1 MKGIAD
7 DLYEEYSSLKSNI
20 YAFRYINETKSDRD
34 DKLIDRI
41 KSFIESNS
49 ESQQKI
55 LNEKGDIE
63 GLKLFIEVLFEFK
76 VALETMSTSNG
87 QEQQSEIV
95 SVRVNE
101 CVVVTIIPFL
111 IYKLLI
117 CFVYFRNLRQP
128 IWCLEMTVTLRMD

>member
-7 DLYEEYSSLKSNI
+7 DLYEEYSSLKSSI

-34 DKLIDRI
+34 NNLIDRI

-76 VALETMSTSNG
+76 VALELMSISNG
-87 QEQQSEIV
+87 QEQLSEIV

-101 CVVVTIIPFL
+101 CYVVTIIIIPFL
-111 IYKLLI
+111 IYKTLDLFCLI
-117 CFVYFRNLRQP
+117 
-128 IWCLEMTVTLRMD
+128 

>member
-20 YAFRYINETKSDRD
+20 NAFRYTNVTNSDRD
-34 DKLIDRI
+34 NKLIDRI
-41 KSFIESNS
+41 KSFIESYS

-55 LNEKGDIE
+55 LNENRDIE

-76 VALETMSTSNG
+76 VALELMTVSNG

-95 SVRVNE
+95 SVRING
-101 CVVVTIIPFL
+101 CVVTYIPFL
-111 IYKLLI
+111 IYKTS
-117 CFVYFRNLRQP
+117 FASFYV
-128 IWCLEMTVTLRMD
+128 

>member
-7 DLYEEYSSLKSNI
+7 DLYEEYLSLKSSI
-20 YAFRYINETKSDRD
+20 YAFRYTNVTKSDRD

-76 VALETMSTSNG
+76 VALETMSISIG

-101 CVVVTIIPFL
+101 CVVTIIIIPFL
-111 IYKLLI
+111 IYRTSFWSCH
-117 CFVYFRNLRQP
+117 CF
-128 IWCLEMTVTLRMD
+128 

>member
-7 DLYEEYSSLKSNI
+7 DLYEEYSSLKSSI
-20 YAFRYINETKSDRD
+20 YAFRYTNVTKSDRD

-76 VALETMSTSNG
+76 VALETMSISNG

-101 CVVVTIIPFL
+101 CYVVTIIIIPFL
-111 IYKLLI
+111 IYKTLDLFCLI
-117 CFVYFRNLRQP
+117 
-128 IWCLEMTVTLRMD
+128 

>member
-1 MKGIAD
+1 VKGIAD

-20 YAFRYINETKSDRD
+20 YAFRYTNTTEGDRD
-34 DKLIDRI
+34 YKLIDRI

-76 VALETMSTSNG
+76 VALELMSISTV
-87 QEQQSEIV
+87 QEQQSKIV
-95 SVRVNE
+95 SVRVNTY
-101 CVVVTIIPFL
+101 VVVTL
-111 IYKLLI
+111 YLD
-117 CFVYFRNLRQP
+117 V
-128 IWCLEMTVTLRMD
+128 

>member
-20 YAFRYINETKSDRD
+20 YAFRYTNTTEGDRNN
-34 DKLIDRI
+34 KLIDRI

-76 VALETMSTSNG
+76 VALELMSISTV
-87 QEQQSEIV
+87 QEQQSKIV
-95 SVRVNE
+95 SVRVNTY
-101 CVVVTIIPFL
+101 VVVTL
-111 IYKLLI
+111 YLD
-117 CFVYFRNLRQP
+117 V
-128 IWCLEMTVTLRMD
+128 

>member
-7 DLYEEYSSLKSNI
+7 DLYEEYSILKSNI
-20 YAFRYINETKSDRD
+20 YAFRYTNTTEGDRD
-34 DKLIDRI
+34 HKLIDRI

-76 VALETMSTSNG
+76 VALELMSISND
-87 QEQQSEIV
+87 QEHLSQIV
-95 SVRVNE
+95 SVRVNSY
-101 CVVVTIIPFL
+101 VA
-111 IYKLLI
+111 
-117 CFVYFRNLRQP
+117 
-128 IWCLEMTVTLRMD
+128 VTL

>member
-20 YAFRYINETKSDRD
+20 YAFRYTNTTEGDRD
-34 DKLIDRI
+34 NKLIDRI

-76 VALETMSTSNG
+76 VALELMMSISNG
-87 QEQQSEIV
+87 PEHSEIV
-95 SVRVNE
+95 LVRINE
-101 CVVVTIIPFL
+101 CVVTFIPFL
-111 IYKLLI
+111 IYKFSFASF
-117 CFVYFRNLRQP
+117 CV
-128 IWCLEMTVTLRMD
+128 

>member
-7 DLYEEYSSLKSNI
+7 DLYEEYSSLKSSI
-20 YAFRYINETKSDRD
+20 YAFRYTNVTKSDRD

-76 VALETMSTSNG
+76 VALELMSISNG

-101 CVVVTIIPFL
+101 CYVVTIIIIPFL
-111 IYKLLI
+111 IYKTLDLFCLI
-117 CFVYFRNLRQP
+117 
-128 IWCLEMTVTLRMD
+128 

>member
-1 MKGIAD
+1 M
-7 DLYEEYSSLKSNI
+7 N
-20 YAFRYINETKSDRD
+20 
-34 DKLIDRI
+34 
-41 KSFIESNS
+41 
-49 ESQQKI
+49 KI

-76 VALETMSTSNG
+76 VALETMSISNG

-101 CVVVTIIPFL
+101 CYVVTIIIIPFL
-111 IYKLLI
+111 IYRTSFASF
-117 CFVYFRNLRQP
+117 CVYFRNLRQR

>member
-20 YAFRYINETKSDRD
+20 YAFRYTNSTEDDRD
-34 DKLIDRI
+34 YKLIDRI

-76 VALETMSTSNG
+76 VALELMSISNG
-87 QEQQSEIV
+87 PEHLSQTV
-95 SVRVNE
+95 SVRVNGY
-101 CVVVTIIPFL
+101 VA
-111 IYKLLI
+111 
-117 CFVYFRNLRQP
+117 
-128 IWCLEMTVTLRMD
+128 VTL

>member
-7 DLYEEYSSLKSNI
+7 DLYEEYSSLKSKI
-20 YAFRYINETKSDRD
+20 YVYRYTNSTQSDRD
-34 DKLIDRI
+34 NLVNRI

-76 VALETMSTSNG
+76 VALELMMSISNG
-87 QEQQSEIV
+87 QEHLSQTV
-95 SVRVNE
+95 SVRVNGY
-101 CVVVTIIPFL
+101 VVI
-111 IYKLLI
+111 
-117 CFVYFRNLRQP
+117 
-128 IWCLEMTVTLRMD
+128 TLYLDV

>member
-1 MKGIAD
+1 VKGIAD

-20 YAFRYINETKSDRD
+20 YAFRYTNTTEGDRNN
-34 DKLIDRI
+34 KLIDRI

-76 VALETMSTSNG
+76 VALELMSISND
-87 QEQQSEIV
+87 QEHLSQTV
-95 SVRVNE
+95 SVRVNGY
-101 CVVVTIIPFL
+101 VVI
-111 IYKLLI
+111 
-117 CFVYFRNLRQP
+117 
-128 IWCLEMTVTLRMD
+128 TLYLDV

>member
-7 DLYEEYSSLKSNI
+7 DLYEEYSSLKSSI
-20 YAFRYINETKSDRD
+20 YAFRYTNVTKSDRD

-76 VALETMSTSNG
+76 VALELMSISNG
-87 QEQQSEIV
+87 QEQLSEIV

-101 CVVVTIIPFL
+101 CYVVTIIIIPFL
-111 IYKLLI
+111 IYKTLDLFCLI
-117 CFVYFRNLRQP
+117 
-128 IWCLEMTVTLRMD
+128 

>member
-1 MKGIAD
+1 MCYLITQLKGIAD
-7 DLYEEYSSLKSNI
+7 DLYEEYSSLKSSI
-20 YAFRYINETKSDRD
+20 YAFRYTNVTKSDRD

-76 VALETMSTSNG
+76 VALETMSISNG

-101 CVVVTIIPFL
+101 CYVVTIIIIPFL
-111 IYKLLI
+111 I
-117 CFVYFRNLRQP
+117 F
-128 IWCLEMTVTLRMD
+128 

>member
-7 DLYEEYSSLKSNI
+7 DLYEEYSSLKSSI
-20 YAFRYINETKSDRD
+20 FAFRYTNVTKSDRD

-76 VALETMSTSNG
+76 VALELMSISNG

-101 CVVVTIIPFL
+101 CYVVTIIIIPFL
-111 IYKLLI
+111 IYKTLDLFCLI
-117 CFVYFRNLRQP
+117 
-128 IWCLEMTVTLRMD
+128 

>member
-20 YAFRYINETKSDRD
+20 YAFRYTNVTKSDRD

-76 VALETMSTSNG
+76 VALELMSISNG
-87 QEQQSEIV
+87 QEQLSEIV

-101 CVVVTIIPFL
+101 CYVVTIIIIPFL
-111 IYKLLI
+111 IYKTLDLFCLI
-117 CFVYFRNLRQP
+117 
-128 IWCLEMTVTLRMD
+128 

>member
-20 YAFRYINETKSDRD
+20 YAFRYTNTTEGDRD
-34 DKLIDRI
+34 YKLIDRI

-55 LNEKGDIE
+55 LNEKEDIE

-76 VALETMSTSNG
+76 IALELMMSISNG
-87 QEQQSEIV
+87 QEHLSQTV
-95 SVRVNE
+95 SVRVNGY
-101 CVVVTIIPFL
+101 VVI
-111 IYKLLI
+111 
-117 CFVYFRNLRQP
+117 
-128 IWCLEMTVTLRMD
+128 TLYLDV

>member
-7 DLYEEYSSLKSNI
+7 DLYEEYSSLKSSI
-20 YAFRYINETKSDRD
+20 YAFRYTNVTKSDRD
-34 DKLIDRI
+34 NKLIDRI

-76 VALETMSTSNG
+76 VALELMSISNG
-87 QEQQSEIV
+87 QEQLSEIV

-101 CVVVTIIPFL
+101 CYVVTIIIIPFL
-111 IYKLLI
+111 IYKTLDLFCLI
-117 CFVYFRNLRQP
+117 
-128 IWCLEMTVTLRMD
+128 

>member
-34 DKLIDRI
+34 DKLIGRI

-76 VALETMSTSNG
+76 VALETMSISNG

-101 CVVVTIIPFL
+101 CYVVTIIIIPFL
-111 IYKLLI
+111 IYKTLDLFCLI
-117 CFVYFRNLRQP
+117 
-128 IWCLEMTVTLRMD
+128 